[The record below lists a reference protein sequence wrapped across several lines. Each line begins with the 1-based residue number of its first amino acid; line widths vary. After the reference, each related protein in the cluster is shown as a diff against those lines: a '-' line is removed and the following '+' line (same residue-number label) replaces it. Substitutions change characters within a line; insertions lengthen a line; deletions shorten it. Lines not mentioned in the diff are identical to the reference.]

1 MDFQKGYI
9 NSQLQKNGINSYKNV
24 KLTDSQITEIVEQI
38 KEVSKKITILI
49 ENDLRV
55 VARLKLD
62 GVHLT
67 NGHKFV
73 QEAKS
78 FLCRDQV
85 IGAFCGL
92 SKHSGLT
99 AAEYGANYIS
109 FQADFNRAETN
120 KATTDL
126 FEWWSNFIEIPLM
139 GSAQVTI

>member
-1 MDFQKGYI
+1 MASIRIKT
-9 NSQLQKNGINSYKNV
+9 S
-24 KLTDSQITEIVEQI
+24 KLTDSQITEIVEHI

-49 ENDLRV
+49 ENDFRL

-73 QEAKS
+73 KEAKS
-78 FLCRDQV
+78 FLSRDQV

-99 AAEYGANYIS
+99 IAEYGANYVS

-126 FEWWSNFIEIPLM
+126 F
-139 GSAQVTI
+139 